1 MMKQSALQSSRLL
14 LVYNADGGIVSM
26 VKDGLHKLI
35 SPSTY
40 PCSLCAITY
49 GAVSMRT
56 DWDRFL
62 KSLPLDIVFHHKDDF
77 AQAYPGHGVALPAIL
92 IASGEGSPRVLVSAT
107 DLDAISDTNAL
118 MDLVEERLVTEQ
130 LRQPGL
136 KIVA

>member
-1 MMKQSALQSSRLL
+1 
-14 LVYNADGGIVSM
+14 M

-56 DWDRFL
+56 DWGRFL

-77 AQAYPGHGVALPAIL
+77 AQAYPSLGVALPAIL
-92 IASGEGSPRVLVSAT
+92 IASGEHSPRVLVSAT